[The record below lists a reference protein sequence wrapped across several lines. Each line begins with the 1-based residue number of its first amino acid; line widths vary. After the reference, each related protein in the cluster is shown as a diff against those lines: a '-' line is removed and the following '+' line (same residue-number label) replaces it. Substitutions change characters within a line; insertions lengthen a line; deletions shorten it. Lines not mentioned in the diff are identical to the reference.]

1 MRGDLTVAYRPIKP
15 LELRFNVLNVADTTY
30 YDALHPGHV
39 DSGRGPHLPPH
50 RHLEVLDP
58 RHAPP
63 RPQGPDRDA
72 GGARRALLDDAKW
85 VDGRMT
91 AGHLS
96 AKAKHNLQVA
106 EGTPEAREMG
116 EVIVTAL
123 ERNPLFMSAALPLRV
138 FPPLFNRYEPG
149 MAFGAHVDNA
159 IRQVAGSPLRVR
171 TDLSATLFLTP
182 PEEYDGGELVV
193 DDTYGAHSVKLPA
206 GDMILYPATSLHRVI
221 PVTRGARLA
230 SIFWVQSMVR
240 DDGERSLLFDL
251 DMAISQVSEATP
263 DNPGVVALTSCY
275 HNLLRRWA
283 DA

>member
-1 MRGDLTVAYRPIKP
+1 MLLHIPKVLTARQVAHCR
-15 LELRFNVLNVADTTY
+15 T
-30 YDALHPGHV
+30 
-39 DSGRGPHLPPH
+39 
-50 RHLEVLDP
+50 
-58 RHAPP
+58 
-63 RPQGPDRDA
+63 
-72 GGARRALLDDAKW
+72 LLDDAKW
-85 VDGRMT
+85 VDGRET
-91 AGHLS
+91 SGHL
-96 AKAKHNLQVA
+96 AARVKHNRQVDEA
-106 EGTPEAREMG
+106 TPEAREMG
-116 EVIVTAL
+116 SIVVSAL
-123 ERNPLFMSAALPLRV
+123 ERTPLFMAAALPLRV
-138 FPPLFNRYEPG
+138 FPPLFNRYEPS

-159 IRQVAGSPLRVR
+159 IRELTSSPLRVR
-171 TDLSATLFLTP
+171 TDLSATLFLSA

-206 GDMILYPATSLHRVI
+206 GDMILYPATSLHRVS

-263 DNPGVVALTSCY
+263 DSSGVVALTSCY